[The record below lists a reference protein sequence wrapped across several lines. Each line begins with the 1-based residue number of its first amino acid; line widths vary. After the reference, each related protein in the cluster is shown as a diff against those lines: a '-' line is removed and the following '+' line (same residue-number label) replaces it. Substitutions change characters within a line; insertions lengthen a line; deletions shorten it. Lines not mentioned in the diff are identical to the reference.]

1 MPENMTLR
9 SALHGFNRRDV
20 LACIE
25 QLNNN
30 YKAQILSLEAQL
42 RELQEEN
49 AQLKANLEA
58 AATANDDASVHT
70 EAAELEVYRRAER
83 TEREARERAARVCE
97 QTNTALAEVVETVE
111 AATAQMS
118 VLLQSWSDAAE
129 NTRAVL
135 LSASEAINAIR
146 PED

>member
-1 MPENMTLR
+1 MSENIPLR
-9 SALHGFNRRDV
+9 TAFHGFNRRDV

-30 YKAQILSLEAQL
+30 YKSQIVSLEAQL

-49 AQLKANLEA
+49 AQLRADLNA
-58 AATANDDASVHT
+58 AAAPNYDTQVHT